1 MARGDSLDLFER
13 GRPRSKE
20 AGRNAPGTPLAER
33 MRPATLDEVLG
44 QDALLGPGAP
54 LRVLCAAGE
63 LPSLLLWG
71 PPGSG
76 KTTLARVLARHS
88 DVRFVALS
96 AVSAGVKEIR
106 EVASLAAHERASGRR
121 TVLFLAEIHRPNRAH

>member
-1 MARGDSLDLFER
+1 MSRGDSLDLFQR
-13 GRPRSKE
+13 GRPRAEE
-20 AGRNAPGTPLAER
+20 AGRHAGKEGGRTPPGPPLAER

-54 LRVLCAAGE
+54 LRVLCEAGE

-76 KTTLARVLARHS
+76 KTTLARVLARHQ
-88 DVRFVALS
+88 DVRFVGLS

-106 EVASLAAHERASGRR
+106 EAATLAAHERQGGRR
-121 TVLFLAEIHRPNRAH
+121 S